1 MFKFGWLIIN
11 SHSSKF
17 CAKSFTVFPLAVCNC
32 RPPPHFKPYQYRF
45 DTQSKKV
52 LRSTIMYEF
61 MRDSLMLH
69 YYSALLIFN
78 CIPEVEKQIG
88 TTVREQLIQHTY
100 PELMVLR
107 WAQEGDFSSFLS
119 SILL

>member
-1 MFKFGWLIIN
+1 MGFKKGLEGFF
-11 SHSSKF
+11 S
-17 CAKSFTVFPLAVCNC
+17 
-32 RPPPHFKPYQYRF
+32 
-45 DTQSKKV
+45 TQSKKL

-78 CIPEVEKQIG
+78 CIPDVEKQFG
-88 TTVREQLIQHTY
+88 SGVREKLIQHTY

-107 WAQEGDFSSFLS
+107 WAQEEGSTFFQDFLLFTVVFMLS
-119 SILL
+119 NE